1 MMYLLSTSV
10 ILIINYSLVKKEE
23 IGVYLLFSNLYYIV
37 YVAIPFLL
45 GKGYIDQPNYGGGVK
60 IIDRYREYSYLSD
73 YANVIIF
80 LGLLVI
86 LIFSFWNVKE
96 KKVSWFNKSD
106 IYKAGIYSIIF
117 GSLAFG
123 VVIVAAGG
131 LVELLSIA
139 NAMRAGEES
148 VPGGFLLQFA
158 KLLWPGSIILFGA
171 ILEGHSSKYILFG
184 YSVVASILVLFAE
197 AGRALFVIYFAS
209 LIYIFYIKN
218 KKIYLGYSFL
228 SLLIGVFIVV
238 YGPYL
243 FRAFAEKGAIATRTE
258 ILLQGGAYL
267 VVQSVLREFIFPYT
281 NILLAIHD
289 VQGFFD
295 LYLLDLPKAI
305 LNTLPAGSVGFPQLN
320 TLSDYNTL
328 KYGTEGEIPI
338 DLVSFGYYTFGAF
351 GVVISIFIYSYF
363 FKKIDS
369 ILGGYKSYIFCS
381 FHSILACKLCFIA
394 MYADLHQVMSGNFY
408 IITFLLIVLVVKGIR
423 SSSGNYVDN

>member
-1 MMYLLSTSV
+1 MMYLLSTAV
-10 ILIINYSLVKKEE
+10 IFIINYSLIRKRE
-23 IGVYLLFSNLYYIV
+23 IGVYILFSNIYYLI

-45 GKGYIDQPNYGGGVK
+45 EGGYIDQPNYGGGVK
-60 IIDRYREYSYLSD
+60 IINRYREYSYLSD
-73 YANVIIF
+73 YANAIIF

-86 LIFSFWNVKE
+86 LIFSFWNIKE
-96 KKVSWFNKSD
+96 KKVSWFNESD

-158 KLLWPGSIILFGA
+158 KLLWPGSIVLFGA
-171 ILEGHSSKYILFG
+171 IIEGRSSKYILFG
-184 YSVVASILVLFAE
+184 YSVVASILVLFVE
-197 AGRALFVIYFAS
+197 AGRALFLIYFAS
-209 LIYIFYIKN
+209 LVYIFYIKN
-218 KKIYLGYSFL
+218 KEIYLGYTFL
-228 SLLIGVFIVV
+228 TLLVGVLIVV
-238 YGPYL
+238 YGPSL

-351 GVVISIFIYSYF
+351 GVVVSIFFYSYF
-363 FKKIDS
+363 FKKMDS
-369 ILGGYKSYIFCS
+369 ILGGYKGYIFCS
-381 FHSILACKLCFIA
+381 LHAILACKLCFIA
-394 MYADLHQVMSGNFY
+394 MYADLHQVISGNFY
-408 IITFLLIVLVVKGIR
+408 IITFLLIVFSLGGVR
-423 SSSGNYVDN
+423 SYLEDCIDR